1 MENDT
6 QFDLSL
12 IETRI
17 LGCLRE
23 KETTTPDY
31 YPLTLNALTNAC
43 NQKSNR
49 NPVLELEESEVD
61 RALESLRLKGWAS
74 LITMANSHVA
84 KHRHKLN
91 ERFPTASPLQLAIL
105 TELML
110 RGPQTAGELRARC
123 ERMTATGT
131 IDTVRDTLE
140 ELANGDRPLVIQ
152 LPRQP
157 GKKDSRYAHL
167 LSGEP
172 NIEENAAS
180 ATSHEP
186 MKVKVTATLPP
197 EAEERIANLET
208 ELAELKEQFTAFK
221 AQFE

>member
-43 NQKSNR
+43 NQRSNR

-61 RALESLRLKGWAS
+61 QALESLRLKGWAS
-74 LITMANSHVA
+74 LITLANSHVA
-84 KHRHKLN
+84 KHRHKLD
-91 ERFPTASPLQLAIL
+91 ERFPSATPLQLAIL

-123 ERMTATGT
+123 DRMTATGT

-140 ELANGDRPLVIQ
+140 AMANLEHALIVQ

-157 GKKDSRYAHL
+157 GRKDSRYAHL

-172 NIEENAAS
+172 DIEELS
-180 ATSHEP
+180 APVTSNEP
-186 MKVKVTATLPP
+186 VKVTVAATLSP
-197 EAEERIANLET
+197 EAEERIANLEN
-208 ELAELKEQFTAFK
+208 ELAELKKQFAAFK

>member
-1 MENDT
+1 MDNDT

-61 RALESLRLKGWAS
+61 QALESLRLKGWAS
-74 LITMANSHVA
+74 LITLANSHVA

-91 ERFPTASPLQLAIL
+91 ERFPSATPLQLAIL
-105 TELML
+105 AELML

-131 IDTVRDTLE
+131 IDTVRNTLE
-140 ELANGDRPLVIQ
+140 EMSQTDRPLVRQ

-172 NIEENAAS
+172 HIEEFAAP
-180 ATSHEP
+180 ATSNQP
-186 MKVKVTATLPP
+186 MKVTVAAALPP
-197 EAEERIANLET
+197 EAEERIAHLES
-208 ELAELKEQFTAFK
+208 ELAELKEQFAAFK